1 MIHQAPSPA
10 HTNRRGEG
18 GDHERQETMTKI
30 KIADLDLSLQTRA
43 GTDAETIN
51 NYAEAMADG
60 AHFPDVTVFTD
71 GERYWLADGF
81 HRVMAAKQN
90 GKATIPADVRK
101 GTADDAV
108 VFGGTANNKQGKRPT
123 RADVQHFMQMVW
135 ERREA
140 IFGGTPTGGN
150 MAEKCGVSRPTGER
164 FVAERLAEMPKAPTR
179 PTATKTQPNMPV
191 RPTKLIGAN
200 GREYPVR
207 PASVAPKKPGHC
219 IHTDANGFCTNNA
232 MQGGGFKC
240 MGPECGGRETAPKKS
255 ESPYAPVR
263 PTVKKIQ
270 SNMPTRP
277 VRKMPV
283 DRYGTEIPVEIA
295 EAFDGST
302 LSDILSCISK
312 ARVAL
317 RRGFDE
323 HDPAFAAVRQDALV
337 NLNNAYNFVNAA
349 EPHCVCRMCQ
359 GTGCKA
365 CHERGWQTKEEYERN
380 PKEFQAKGGVK

>member
-1 MIHQAPSPA
+1 M
-10 HTNRRGEG
+10 REGG

-179 PTATKTQPNMPV
+179 PTARKTQPSMPV

-207 PASVAPKKPGHC
+207 PAPVAPK
-219 IHTDANGFCTNNA
+219 T
-232 MQGGGFKC
+232 
-240 MGPECGGRETAPKKS
+240 PEPPS
-255 ESPYAPVR
+255 APVH

-270 SNMPTRP
+270 SNMPARP

-312 ARVAL
+312 ARSAL
-317 RRGFDE
+317 RKGFE
-323 HDPAFAAVRQDALV
+323 EKDPAFAAVRQDALI

-365 CHERGWQTKEEYERN
+365 CHERGWQTEEEYKRN
-380 PKEFQAKGGVK
+380 PKEFQA